1 MTFKTPN
8 IFKAICLIMV
18 LFYSDSGII
27 YSQVE
32 SGQTLDKIVAVV
44 GKQIIMQ
51 SDIDARITLMAQQ
64 DTSLDIQ
71 DAEIRKQ
78 VLDAFIN
85 EKLIITKAIEDSVEV
100 TEEEVD
106 QRLEIVLQD
115 LVRRYGSEKRI
126 EDIYGLSIAR
136 LKFEY
141 RDEIKKS
148 LLSQKIGQIKFSNVK
163 CSPQEVEGFF
173 KEYQDSLQMVPP
185 QVEVCHIVKYVK
197 PEESAKKKAIDLA
210 NKVRDSILD
219 GGDFAEFARRYSGD
233 PGSAAD
239 GGNLGWFDKGSLF
252 PEFEKAAFALQV
264 GETSLPVGTPFG
276 YHLIQTIDKKK
287 DALLTRHI
295 LFRFEQSNDEKEKV
309 KQELLEL
316 KKRAESGESFEE
328 LAKEYS
334 DDKDTR
340 GFGGLIGKLD
350 KENLPVNIATAVKD
364 LKEGCI
370 CDPVPYGND
379 PTKPGFNIVYLKK
392 IYPEHKPTLDED
404 YKQIEQIAAMQK
416 RQKLYLKWIEELR
429 KEMYW
434 EIKE

>member
-1 MTFKTPN
+1 M
-8 IFKAICLIMV
+8 
-18 LFYSDSGII
+18 YG
-27 YSQVE
+27 QVE

-64 DTSLDIQ
+64 NPSLDIN

-85 EKLIITKAIEDSVEV
+85 EKLIITKAIEDSVVV
-100 TEEEVD
+100 TDEEID
-106 QRLEIVLQD
+106 QRLETVLQD

-148 LLSQKIGQIKFSNVK
+148 LLSQKIGQMKFSDIK
-163 CSPQEVEGFF
+163 CSPQEVKEFF
-173 KEYQDSLQMVPP
+173 EEYKDSLELVPP
-185 QVEVCHIVKYVK
+185 QIEICHIVKYVK
-197 PEESAKKKAIDLA
+197 PEQSAKEKAYALA
-210 NKVRDSILD
+210 EKVRDSILD

-239 GGNLGWFDKGSLF
+239 GGNLGWFNKGSLF

-264 GETSLPVGTPFG
+264 GETSIPVETPFG
-276 YHLIQTIDKKK
+276 YHLIQTIEKKK

-295 LFRFEQSNDEKEKV
+295 LFRFEQSDDEKEKV

-316 KKRAESGESFEE
+316 KERAENGESFEE

-340 GFGGLIGKLD
+340 GFGGLIGKLG
-350 KENLPVNIATAVKD
+350 KASLPVYLAEAVKD
-364 LKEGCI
+364 LQEGCI
-370 CDPVPYGND
+370 CEPVPYGAD
-379 PTKPGFNIVYLKK
+379 PTKPGYNIVYLKK
-392 IYPEHKPTLDED
+392 SYPAHKPTLEDD

-416 RQKLYLKWIEELR
+416 RQRLYLEWIEKLR

-434 EIKE
+434 EIKD